1 MRSISMVINWV
12 TRETLINEILDR
24 ILDGEELTTDLKQLL
39 IDMSNG

>member
-1 MRSISMVINWV
+1 MVINWV